1 LTLLARYLE
10 KVAVV
15 ADKGKGFFKMPEPI
29 NYLAQMPQ
37 VNLGERL
44 LRGLQIGAG
53 FAQLQEQQAAKQQAD
68 QRLQSYRTELESAF
82 NQGTPKA
89 FSRLMTMFPEHQA
102 AIKPT
107 FDQLSKE
114 LQDGEIA
121 AALPVASAL
130 LSGNAKVAKDLIQA
144 RIDATPEGQDTR
156 MLQSISDAIDRDPVT
171 AKNYTLL
178 TLSRIMS
185 PEKFAETFSKLAET
199 SRAEVSAPEE
209 MRKKRAEAITAEAEA
224 KFKEKQLIA
233 DLEKKAA
240 DLGLTKA
247 QTGSAIAQTKKLGVE
262 TAKAVLELKASEAT
276 GGIDPEKKFTQE
288 EKIRKEWQGRTKVYG
303 ELQGTYNNIQASSAA
318 GTGAGDIALI
328 TGFMKMLDPGSVVRE
343 TEFATA
349 RDTAGLFA
357 QLENRL
363 QKAQNGQLLQPEQR
377 KQYVSLA
384 KQYLEAAQ
392 KKAEQEKKDLNAV
405 VKNYKLNP
413 ENVFGVSQQA
423 APIPAPT
430 PSAAQPSQDRI
441 NQLLNKY
448 GSR

>member
-1 LTLLARYLE
+1 
-10 KVAVV
+10 
-15 ADKGKGFFKMPEPI
+15 MPAPYDYSLSGT
-29 NYLAQMPQ
+29 NP
-37 VNLGERL
+37 GE
-44 LRGLQIGAG
+44 
-53 FAQLQEQQAAKQQAD
+53 
-68 QRLQSYRTELESAF
+68 
-82 NQGTPKA
+82 
-89 FSRLMTMFPEHQA
+89 
-102 AIKPT
+102 
-107 FDQLSKE
+107 
-114 LQDGEIA
+114 
-121 AALPVASAL
+121 AL
-130 LSGNAKVAKDLIQA
+130 LSGLKLGSAFADVAARREAEQFKMQQQQSLANA
-144 RIDATPEGQDTR
+144 
-156 MLQSISDAIDRDPVT
+156 M
-171 AKNYTLL
+171 N
-178 TLSRIMS
+178 TLSDKIKSGTATEADFGQFALFAPKDQAEASQKVWESMS
-185 PEKFAETFSKLAET
+185 KERQQGMLSFGSQVMAALGSQNPQIGIDLLNERAQAERNSGNENQAQAYERSAKLAELDPT
-199 SRAEVSAPEE
+199 GAISIVGGLIKGLPGGDKAIESYLKIKQEQRAQQLAPSQLKESQA
-209 MRKKRAEAITAEAEA
+209 KAETAATEA
-224 KFKEKQLIA
+224 KFKEKQIIA

-262 TAKAVLELKASEAT
+262 TAKAILELKASEAT

-349 RDTAGLFA
+349 RDTAGLFT

-413 ENVFGVSQQA
+413 ENIFGVSQQA

-430 PSAAQPSQDRI
+430 PSAEQPSQDRI

>member
-1 LTLLARYLE
+1 M
-10 KVAVV
+10 VQ
-15 ADKGKGFFKMPEPI
+15 PI
-29 NYLAQMPQ
+29 NYLEQMPQ
-37 VNLGERL
+37 VDLGKSL
-44 LRGLQIGAG
+44 LQGLQIGAG
-53 FAQLQEQQAAKQQAD
+53 FAQLQEQQAAKQQAE

-82 NQGTPKA
+82 SQGTPKA

-107 FDQLSKE
+107 FEQLSKE
-114 LQDGEIA
+114 RQDGEIA

-130 LSGNAKVAKDLIQA
+130 LSGNSKVAKDLIEA
-144 RIDATPEGQDTR
+144 RIQATPEGQDASG
-156 MLQSISDAIDRDPVT
+156 LKALSSLIDADPAT
-171 AKNYTLL
+171 AKNYALMG
-178 TLSRIMS
+178 LSQVMS
-185 PEKFAETFSKLAET
+185 PDKFAETFSKLAET
-199 SRAEVSAPEE
+199 SRAEVIAPEE
-209 MRKKRAEAITAEAEA
+209 MRKKRAEAVTAEAEA

-233 DLEKKAA
+233 NLEKTASE
-240 DLGLTKA
+240 LGLNKA
-247 QTGSAIAQTKKLGVE
+247 QTASAIAQTKKLGVE

-288 EKIRKEWQGRTKVYG
+288 EKIRKEWQGRSKVYG
-303 ELQGTYNNIQASSAA
+303 ELLGTYNNIQASSAA

-441 NQLLNKY
+441 NQLVKQY
-448 GSR
+448 GFR

>member
-1 LTLLARYLE
+1 M
-10 KVAVV
+10 VQ
-15 ADKGKGFFKMPEPI
+15 PI

-37 VNLGERL
+37 VDPARSL
-44 LRGLQIGAG
+44 LEGLQIGAG
-53 FAQLQEQQAAKQQAD
+53 ISQLQQQQAAKQQAE
-68 QRLQSYRTELESAF
+68 QRLQSYRTELENAF
-82 NQGTPKA
+82 SQGTPKA

-107 FDQLSKE
+107 FEQLGKE
-114 LQDGEIA
+114 RQEGEIA

-130 LSGNAKVAKDLIQA
+130 LSGNSKVAKDLIQA
-144 RIDATPEGQDTR
+144 RIDATPEGQDASG
-156 MLQSISDAIDRDPVT
+156 LKALSSLIDADPAT
-171 AKNYTLL
+171 AKNYALMG
-178 TLSRIMS
+178 LSQVMS
-185 PEKFAETFSKLAET
+185 PDKFAETFSKLAET

-209 MRKKRAEAITAEAEA
+209 MRKKRAEAVTAEAEA

-276 GGIDPEKKFTQE
+276 GGVDPEKKFTQE

-392 KKAEQEKKDLNAV
+392 NKAEQEKKDLNAV

-413 ENVFGVSQQA
+413 ENVFGVSQQVAPQA